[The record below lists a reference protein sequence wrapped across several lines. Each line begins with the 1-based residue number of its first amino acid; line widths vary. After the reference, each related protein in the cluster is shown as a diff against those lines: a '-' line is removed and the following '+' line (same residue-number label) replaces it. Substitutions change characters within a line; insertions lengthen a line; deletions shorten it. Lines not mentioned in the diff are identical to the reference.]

1 MVEKQHRMNWKV
13 LLKDRRPH
21 ESTKKTEIR
30 RNRFQQDYDR
40 IVFSHPFRMLQDKT
54 QVFPLPKQDFVH
66 TRLTHSLEVA
76 VVGRSLGQLVGGQI
90 IGKHKELSTSGLTAH
105 DFGSIVSAA
114 SLMHDLGNPP
124 FGHAGENAISQFFRR
139 EEITKALRNTMNKK
153 EQYDLINFEGNAQS
167 FRLVNMNNYQ
177 GLKLT
182 YATLGAF
189 SKYPRESLIHNQNP
203 KRKSQKKY
211 GFLQGN
217 KEAFQQVATEIGLI
231 PLSDSDDLTWCRHP
245 LAFLVEAADDIC
257 YNIIDLEDG
266 TNLGLVSL
274 NETEALLTRII
285 ESTFD
290 PKKYNQFTSDRE
302 KVSVLRAMAIQKLII
317 ECVNKFVELEED
329 MLTGSFD
336 QALCENI
343 PSAHVLHEIQTLSVS
358 KIYQSKRVL
367 EREIAGFE
375 VLNGLLG
382 AFFPAILEH
391 FSQNKPLWHNLS
403 LIRLLPDDTQT
414 KLKQASSQYEAVLLL
429 LDYISGLT
437 DSHALSLFRNIRG
450 ISFAGGQP

>member
-1 MVEKQHRMNWKV
+1 
-13 LLKDRRPH
+13 
-21 ESTKKTEIR
+21 
-30 RNRFQQDYDR
+30 
-40 IVFSHPFRMLQDKT
+40 
-54 QVFPLPKQDFVH
+54 
-66 TRLTHSLEVA
+66 
-76 VVGRSLGQLVGGQI
+76 
-90 IGKHKELSTSGLTAH
+90 
-105 DFGSIVSAA
+105 
-114 SLMHDLGNPP
+114 
-124 FGHAGENAISQFFRR
+124 
-139 EEITKALRNTMNKK
+139 
-153 EQYDLINFEGNAQS
+153 
-167 FRLVNMNNYQ
+167 MNNYQ

-266 TNLGLVSL
+266 TNLGLISL